1 MSGETPELLG
11 FINGALTT
19 LLLVAAFFF
28 VKFWRRTGETLFA
41 AFAAAFALLGIAQ
54 PIPMFTGAQDEAQ
67 AAIYLIRLA
76 AFALIIAAILLK
88 NFTGKRD

>member
-19 LLLVAAFFF
+19 LLLFAAFFF

-88 NFTGKRD
+88 NFTSKRD

>member
-54 PIPMFTGAQDEAQ
+54 PIPMLTGAQDEAQ

-88 NFTGKRD
+88 NFTSKRD

>member
-88 NFTGKRD
+88 NFTSKRD